1 MRSVES
7 VSGRLPEAAKV
18 VISVVLAYASFL
30 LTMYINVKPV
40 LDSVIPFRV
49 PFKIIPVL
57 GGFWYVLWIS
67 LAYRLAGRWYGVIT
81 ALLIVSFC
89 LIASTWFG
97 IPSAPFSVVG
107 FISFLLL
114 GILTERVNGGV
125 ANLVCAGV
133 NWLGYYVL
141 FHAKMD
147 PLGVVVLLVVAFLSG
162 LAGDY
167 VGRGIAR
174 IVSRLLVKG

>member
-1 MRSVES
+1 MKSVEG

-18 VISVVLAYASFL
+18 VIAVALAYASFL

-81 ALLIVSFC
+81 AILIVSFC

-114 GILTERVNGGV
+114 GILTEKVNGGV
-125 ANLVCAGV
+125 GNLVCAGV

-147 PLGVVVLLVVAFLSG
+147 PLGVLVLLIVAFLSG

-167 VGRGIAR
+167 VGRAVAKAISR
-174 IVSRLLVKG
+174 IFFKG

>member
-1 MRSVES
+1 MKSVES

-18 VISVVLAYASFL
+18 VIAVVLAYVSFL
-30 LTMYINVKPV
+30 LTMYINVKPI
-40 LDSVIPFRV
+40 LDSLIPFRV
-49 PFKIIPVL
+49 PYKILPVL
-57 GGFWYVLWIS
+57 GGFWYVLWVS
-67 LAYRLAGRWYGVIT
+67 LAYRIAGRWYGVVT

-97 IPSAPFSVVG
+97 TVNPYFNVVG

-133 NWLGYYVL
+133 NWLGYYLL
-141 FHAKMD
+141 FHARID
-147 PLGVVVLLVVAFLSG
+147 PIGALILLVVAFFSG

-167 VGRGIAR
+167 VGRGIAGL
-174 IVSRLLVKG
+174 VSRILSRG